1 MNKLTIEHLAPYL
14 PYGVY
19 VYHED
24 QESKTDLVIGVYNNT
39 IDFETW
45 SPVRPYLDEYK
56 LVLRPLSDLTR
67 EIEHDGEK
75 FVPIEYLKEHAVC
88 DAERDYLDY
97 AEKNITRNPEKTKF
111 GPYRVIQKFFE
122 WHFDVFGLIDK
133 GLAIDINTLN
143 Q

>member
-24 QESKTDLVIGVYNNT
+24 QESKTDKVIGVYNNT

-75 FVPIEYLKEHAVC
+75 FVPSDYWDHLINGNEINIELITMAEHHYN
-88 DAERDYLDY
+88 DYWL
-97 AEKNITRNPEKTKF
+97 
-111 GPYRVIQKFFE
+111 PYFVHQKLFE
-122 WHFDVFGLIDK
+122 WHFDVFDLIDK
-133 GLAIDINTLN
+133 GLAIDINTLD